1 MKLQFVLAAAVCLLV
16 GCDECNTCIIQPFT
30 IPHDTSTSNPVSV
43 WKRIHSKNDV
53 KGPVQMIISVSWN
66 GEKDKKTGV
75 IIKGEILDSNIY
87 YYDRQGN
94 NIESYL
100 YCGRGKPT
108 YFRHDIRKYDKNN
121 NMIYN
126 ALFDENGDTMFYY
139 YNTYQYDE
147 VGNLI
152 CVTKSNATESS
163 KLSYK
168 YFFSNDSIVIHTYD
182 DTGALQ
188 NRDVLDTTLRYL
200 MTYDHLAGKSDWER
214 RLYCRTSY
222 RYYPDGKLQE
232 GIRED
237 AYGKYVTIYDTNGY
251 NEHLDYHHKR
261 ICNTEQYRGLKL
273 DCRRTGRYIEYDSHG
288 NWIRAITSYEDKE
301 DLRKKTPEYTIVER
315 KIFYY

>member
-1 MKLQFVLAAAVCLLV
+1 
-16 GCDECNTCIIQPFT
+16 
-30 IPHDTSTSNPVSV
+30 
-43 WKRIHSKNDV
+43 
-53 KGPVQMIISVSWN
+53 MIISVSWN

-75 IIKGEILDSNIY
+75 IIKGEILDSDIY

-163 KLSYK
+163 SS
-168 YFFSNDSIVIHTYD
+168 FFI
-182 DTGALQ
+182 
-188 NRDVLDTTLRYL
+188 
-200 MTYDHLAGKSDWER
+200 
-214 RLYCRTSY
+214 
-222 RYYPDGKLQE
+222 
-232 GIRED
+232 
-237 AYGKYVTIYDTNGY
+237 
-251 NEHLDYHHKR
+251 
-261 ICNTEQYRGLKL
+261 
-273 DCRRTGRYIEYDSHG
+273 
-288 NWIRAITSYEDKE
+288 
-301 DLRKKTPEYTIVER
+301 
-315 KIFYY
+315 